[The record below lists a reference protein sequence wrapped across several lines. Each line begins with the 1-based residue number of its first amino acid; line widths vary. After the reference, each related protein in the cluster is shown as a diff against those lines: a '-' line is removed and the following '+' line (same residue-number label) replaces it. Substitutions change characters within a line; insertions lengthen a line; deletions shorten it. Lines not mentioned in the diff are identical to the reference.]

1 MAKEI
6 ENKKVEEEVVNEVEN
21 KEVENK
27 ELETKEIEDTASR
40 RLTKKQAIAALKK
53 EGAKE
58 YKNLVVKSVR
68 YEKMANYTRIGITL
82 DTEIP
87 AYREGDDGEIV
98 KTTSRFFFLS
108 SYSLATEL
116 RENEITA
123 FVANRIIDKPQNIP
137 FVLTGAKI
145 DVIQEEIVVPDGETV
160 SWKNIFAEGNTEP
173 TEFDHS
179 IIVNHL
185 VGYNPSKANLK
196 LVDKIIDKMMDEDDD
211 N

>member
-1 MAKEI
+1 MSKEVKEAKNI
-6 ENKKVEEEVVNEVEN
+6 EEVVNVDEV
-21 KEVENK
+21 KEVK
-27 ELETKEIEDTASR
+27 EANAEETTSK

-82 DTEIP
+82 DSEIP
-87 AYREGDDGEIV
+87 AYREGDDGEIT

-123 FVANRIIDKPQNIP
+123 FIANAIIDKPQYIP

-145 DVIQEEIVVPDGETV
+145 DVIQEEILVPDGETV
-160 SWKNIFAEGNTEP
+160 SWKNIFAESNTEP

-179 IIVNHL
+179 VIVNHL
-185 VGYNPSKANLK
+185 VGYNPTKANLK

-211 N
+211 E